1 LPDRLESITQ
11 DDWNDRRTERELA
24 VLLQQLRSD
33 SGNCSCPESKRPER
47 RRQMANKV
55 LIKWVVLVSTSLVLA
70 GCGRKMTSS
79 IDGFRPDPTTTSSLS
94 GEQWND
100 VADELGQY
108 FQIAR
113 QAFLKMDFKTA
124 TLAVRQGARFV
135 REELGDVSS
144 RDMAELSSAVK
155 ELDVL
160 ADDLD
165 QNRVTSLDQMDA
177 VLTRSHQTV
186 LERGG
191 IVVDEDRR
199 LLFQGEP
206 EPHFRLA
213 QQSLQNNDLSA
224 AAAEIRTA
232 VELMKLEA
240 RYLTPAGQKDSIAQ
254 WEALNELAVELEKRS
269 VIEPHR
275 PSTAFAAAHTALA
288 KAHELRASQS
298 WAAHEY
304 TTTAY
309 ELQAAAIHLER
320 GAAWVDHGAE
330 ESCAQDARSVQVLT
344 RRLMDGDEAISAAVN
359 KSIESIE
366 LKIGE
371 LTQEITLVAK
381 S

>member
-1 LPDRLESITQ
+1 M
-11 DDWNDRRTERELA
+11 A
-24 VLLQQLRSD
+24 
-33 SGNCSCPESKRPER
+33 SKF
-47 RRQMANKV
+47 
-55 LIKWVVLVSTSLVLA
+55 LIKLVAVVSTSLALA
-70 GCGRKMTSS
+70 ACGQKMSSS
-79 IDGFRPDPTTTSSLS
+79 IEDFSPDPTVASSVS
-94 GEQWND
+94 AEQWND

-113 QAFLKMDFKTA
+113 QAYLETDFKTA
-124 TLAVRQGARFV
+124 TLAVRKGARFV
-135 REELGDVSS
+135 SEELGDVSN
-144 RDMAELSSAVK
+144 RDRAELGSAVK
-155 ELDVL
+155 ELEVL

-165 QNRVTSLDQMDA
+165 QNRVTSLDQLDA

-191 IVVDEDRR
+191 NAVDEERR
-199 LLFQGEP
+199 LLFQAEP

-213 QQSLQNNDLSA
+213 QESLQNNDLSA

-240 RYLTPAGQKDSIAQ
+240 RYLTPDGQKDSVAQ

-269 VIEPHR
+269 VIEPHQALA
-275 PSTAFAAAHTALA
+275 AFAAAHFALA

-309 ELQAAAIHLER
+309 ELQAAVLHLER

-330 ESCAQDARSVQVLT
+330 ESCAQDARSVRGLT
-344 RRLMDGDEAISAAVN
+344 RRLMEGDEAISAAVN
-359 KSIESIE
+359 KSIDSIDR
-366 LKIGE
+366 KIGE
-371 LTQEITLVAK
+371 LAGKMTLLAK

>member
-1 LPDRLESITQ
+1 
-11 DDWNDRRTERELA
+11 
-24 VLLQQLRSD
+24 
-33 SGNCSCPESKRPER
+33 
-47 RRQMANKV
+47 MANKV
-55 LIKWVVLVSTSLVLA
+55 LIKWVAVVSTSLVLA

-124 TLAVRQGARFV
+124 TLAVRKGARFV
-135 REELGDVSS
+135 REELGDVSN

-155 ELDVL
+155 ELEVL

-191 IVVDEDRR
+191 LVVDEDRR

-240 RYLTPAGQKDSIAQ
+240 RYLTPAGQKDSVVQ

-269 VIEPHR
+269 VFEPHR
-275 PSTAFAAAHTALA
+275 PSAAFAAAHTALA

>member
-1 LPDRLESITQ
+1 
-11 DDWNDRRTERELA
+11 
-24 VLLQQLRSD
+24 
-33 SGNCSCPESKRPER
+33 
-47 RRQMANKV
+47 MANKV
-55 LIKWVVLVSTSLVLA
+55 LIKWVAVVSTSLALA

-79 IDGFRPDPTTTSSLS
+79 IEGLRPDSTTASSLS

-113 QAFLKMDFKTA
+113 QALLEMDFKTA
-124 TLAVRQGARFV
+124 TLAVRKGARFV
-135 REELGDVSS
+135 SEELSDVSN
-144 RDMAELSSAVK
+144 RDRAALGSAVN
-155 ELDVL
+155 ELEIL
-160 ADDLD
+160 ADDLH
-165 QNRVTSLDQMDA
+165 QNRITSLDQLDA

-191 IVVDEDRR
+191 NAVDEDRR
-199 LLFQGEP
+199 LLFQAEP

-240 RYLTPAGQKDSIAQ
+240 RYLTPAGQKDSVAQ
-254 WEALNELAVELEKRS
+254 WEVLNELAAKLEKRS
-269 VIEPHR
+269 VVEPHR
-275 PSTAFAAAHTALA
+275 PSAAFAAAHFALA
-288 KAHELRASQS
+288 KAHDLRASQS

-309 ELQAAAIHLER
+309 ELQAAALHLAK

-330 ESCAQDARSVQVLT
+330 ESRTQEERNLQVLT
-344 RRLMDGDEAISAAVN
+344 RRLMEGDGADLCRCE
-359 KSIESIE
+359 
-366 LKIGE
+366 
-371 LTQEITLVAK
+371 QWY
-381 S
+381 

>member
-1 LPDRLESITQ
+1 
-11 DDWNDRRTERELA
+11 
-24 VLLQQLRSD
+24 
-33 SGNCSCPESKRPER
+33 
-47 RRQMANKV
+47 MANKV
-55 LIKWVVLVSTSLVLA
+55 LINLVAVVSTSLLLA
-70 GCGRKMTSS
+70 GCGLKMTSS
-79 IDGFRPDPTTTSSLS
+79 IENFQSNPRTVSSGS

-124 TLAVRQGARFV
+124 TLAVQRGARFV
-135 REELGDVSS
+135 SEELGDVSN
-144 RDMAELSSAVK
+144 RDKADLSSAVK
-155 ELDVL
+155 ELEVL

-165 QNRVTSLDQMDA
+165 QNRVTSLDQLDA

-186 LERGG
+186 LECGG
-191 IVVDEDRR
+191 NIVDEDKR
-199 LLFQGEP
+199 LLFQAEP

-213 QQSLQNNDLSA
+213 QQSLENNDLSA

-240 RYLTPAGQKDSIAQ
+240 RYLTPAGQKDSLVQ

-275 PSTAFAAAHTALA
+275 TSAAFAAAHFALA
-288 KAHELRASQS
+288 KGHELRASQS

-309 ELQAAAIHLER
+309 ELQAAALHLEA
-320 GAAWVDHGAE
+320 GAAWVDHRAE
-330 ESCAQDARSVQVLT
+330 ESCVQDAGSVRVLT
-344 RRLMDGDEAISAAVN
+344 RRLMEGDDAISAAVT
-359 KSIESIE
+359 KSLESIDR
-366 LKIGE
+366 KIEE
-371 LTQEITLVAK
+371 LTGKITLVAK